1 VQLNRSEVAHDA
13 AFPVIRPIQ
22 PADGSGLQQFI
33 RGLSLASRYSR
44 FMVAIRELPDDM
56 LDRFV
61 NPQPGRE
68 AALVASS
75 PSAGIVGLAQFVADD
90 AGDGCEVA
98 IVVDDAWHRQGLGT
112 DLLTALMLVARGN
125 GIEQLHADVFADN
138 HAMRALAHK
147 LGCEVRTN
155 AQAPYLVQIS
165 RTLESPYTAW
175 EEQLVHHAAA
185 RMSAYAHA

>member
-1 VQLNRSEVAHDA
+1 VQLKSEVAHNA
-13 AFPVIRPIQ
+13 EFPVIRPIQ

-44 FMVAIRELPDDM
+44 FMMAIRELPDDM
-56 LDRFV
+56 LGRFV
-61 NPQPGRE
+61 HPQTGRE
-68 AALVASS
+68 ATLVASS
-75 PSAGIVGLAQFVADD
+75 PSADIVGLAQYVADET
-90 AGDGCEVA
+90 GDGCEVA

-112 DLLTALMLVARGN
+112 DLLTALVLAARGS
-125 GIEQLHADVFADN
+125 GIGQVHADVLADN

-175 EEQLVHHAAA
+175 DEQLMHRAAA
-185 RMSAYAHA
+185 WVSAYAHA

>member
-1 VQLNRSEVAHDA
+1 VQLNRSDVAHNH

-44 FMVAIRELPDDM
+44 FMMAIRELPDDM
-56 LDRFV
+56 LGRFV
-61 NPQPGRE
+61 HPQSSRE

-75 PSAGIVGLAQFVADD
+75 PSAGIVGLAQYVADE

-112 DLLTALMLVARGN
+112 DLLTALMLVARGS
-125 GIEQLHADVFADN
+125 GIEQVHADVFADN
-138 HAMRALAHK
+138 HAMRALAHE

-165 RTLESPYTAW
+165 RTLESPYTEW
-175 EEQLVHHAAA
+175 EEHLVHRAAA
-185 RMSAYAHA
+185 RMSAYAHT

>member
-112 DLLTALMLVARGN
+112 DLLTVLMLVARGN
-125 GIEQLHADVFADN
+125 GIEQLHADMFADN
-138 HAMRALAHK
+138 HAMCALAHK

-165 RTLESPYTAW
+165 RTLESPYTAS